1 MTKFHERAES
11 RSKVA
16 KSWLLAIKPHRFTA
30 DLISRVHD
38 FMTPIAEHES
48 YIAAMLNTALSLGT
62 SPSGHISKTLFAM
75 QLSAFVISDLYVDL
89 RDEVDEVTGVK
100 KLCVSS
106 DEHDD
111 ADGCVEM
118 EDEEEE
124 TDEEEEEA
132 EKQSESHS
140 EDDEEDDD
148 DGNADKGSG
157 DAKAKG
163 PNKERTPKDSAAG
176 KNQSKA
182 SQGKATGKAKAKT
195 KDRNGGSIGKG
206 GNTSKRCDDDLK
218 RQRRGGV
225 DEAVRSEDEN
235 FDVLDGDGR
244 VVF

>member
-1 MTKFHERAES
+1 MLNNCSTNAERHEFFVDTMTKFHERAES

-16 KSWLLAIKPHRFTA
+16 KSWLLAITPHRFTA

-62 SPSGHISKTLFAM
+62 SPSGHISKTLFAL
-75 QLSAFVISDLYVDL
+75 QVSAFVISDLYVDL

-100 KLCVSS
+100 NKLCVSS
-106 DEHDD
+106 DEHDA
-111 ADGCVEM
+111 ADGCAETE
-118 EDEEEE
+118 EDE
-124 TDEEEEEA
+124 TNEEEEEE

-157 DAKAKG
+157 GAKAKG

-176 KNQSKA
+176 KKSK
-182 SQGKATGKAKAKT
+182 
-195 KDRNGGSIGKG
+195 
-206 GNTSKRCDDDLK
+206 
-218 RQRRGGV
+218 
-225 DEAVRSEDEN
+225 
-235 FDVLDGDGR
+235 
-244 VVF
+244 